1 MKKLIAFLSMWAAA
15 AVMAADLPVP
25 ALIPAPVS
33 LARQAGEF
41 RINAG
46 TSIAVQSEELDAI
59 GQDLAL
65 RLRRVTGF
73 KIPVLKASSNR
84 AALNRIV
91 IGLRADAGLP
101 ADGYLLTV
109 SRQSVALGAATP
121 AGAFHGVQTLLQLLP
136 KEVEGDAVARQVKW
150 AMPAVVIRDHP
161 RFGWR
166 GLMLDVSRHFFSVA
180 EVKDFIDQMAKY
192 KFNLLHWHLTDDQG
206 WRIEIKSRPRLTEVG
221 AWRVGKVGRFGSFAP
236 PAADEA
242 RDYGGFYTQEQ
253 AREIVAYA
261 KARHIDVMPEVDMP
275 GHSLA
280 ALAAYPELACEPGS
294 FAVNAGEPLLVWPA
308 GGHLSS
314 LVDNTLCPANEKV
327 YEFAR
332 QVFSELAQ
340 LFPFEYVHMGG
351 DETARNFWAKS
362 EAIKGLMEREKLPNF
377 NAVQAYF
384 VTRLQKIIAAE
395 GKKMMGWDEILEGGL
410 VPEAAVM
417 SWRGLKGGIEAAR
430 LGHQVVMSPN
440 DFVYLDLMQGD
451 AVLEAPVYG
460 TVRLSKTYQFE
471 PLPEGVDARRVL
483 GGQANLWTEQ
493 IYNQRQLQY
502 MTWPRALAVAET
514 LWSPKEHKRWEGFV
528 PRVEAHFERLT
539 AAGVKYAPS
548 LYDPAFK
555 ASEKPPGPLMVELSS
570 EVAGLSLHYSFDG
583 SLPDQFYPAYTAP
596 LAVPKDAQQL
606 KVISYRDGKPLG
618 RLMVMPVAELRRR
631 LAAR

>member
-1 MKKLIAFLSMWAAA
+1 MKSKTLTVLLFLCSSA
-15 AVMAADLPVP
+15 AVMAAELP
-25 ALIPAPVS
+25 ALIPAPV
-33 LARQAGEF
+33 AVEQRAGEF
-41 RINAG
+41 KLDAG
-46 TSIAVQSEELDAI
+46 TRIAVQSPELNAEAEA
-59 GQDLAL
+59 LAQ
-65 RLRRVTGF
+65 RLRRATGF
-73 KIPVLKASSNR
+73 KLPIDHGKATHG
-84 AALNRIV
+84 AGQRIV
-91 IGLRADAGLP
+91 LGIEAGLP
-101 ADGYLLTV
+101 AEGYRLSVDRRRVQLVGV
-109 SRQSVALGAATP
+109 SP
-121 AGAFHGVQTLLQLLP
+121 AGVFRGTQTLLQLLP
-136 KEVEGDAVARQVKW
+136 KEVESATPSRSPRW
-150 AMPAVVIRDHP
+150 SLPAVQIQDQP

-192 KFNLLHWHLTDDQG
+192 KFNLLHWHLSDDQG

-236 PAADEA
+236 PAADEP

-253 AREIVAYA
+253 VREIVAYA
-261 KARHIDVMPEVDMP
+261 RARHIAVMPEIDMP

-294 FAVNAGEPLLVWPA
+294 FAVNAGEQLLTWPA
-308 GGHLSS
+308 GGPLSS
-314 LVDNTLCPANEKV
+314 VVDNTLCPAKEQV

-362 EAIKGLMEREKLPNF
+362 EAIKALMEREKLPNF

-410 VPEAAVM
+410 VSEAAVM
-417 SWRGLKGGIEAAR
+417 SWRGMKGGIEAAR

-451 AVLEAPVYG
+451 AVVEAPVYG

-502 MTWPRALAVAET
+502 MTWPRAMAVAES

-539 AAGVKYAPS
+539 AAGVKYSPA
-548 LYDPAFK
+548 LYDPSFK
-555 ASEKPPGPLMVELSS
+555 ASEKVPGQLMVELAT

-583 SLPDQFYPAYTAP
+583 SLPDGYYPVYTAP

-618 RLMVMPVAELRRR
+618 RMMVMPVAELRRR
-631 LAAR
+631 LAAK

>member
-1 MKKLIAFLSMWAAA
+1 MTMKTKALMALLFLCVQAATA
-15 AVMAADLPVP
+15 APLP

-33 LARQAGEF
+33 VEQRPGEF
-41 RINAG
+41 RLDAG
-46 TSIAVQSEELDAI
+46 TRIFVQSAELNDEAEA
-59 GQDLAL
+59 LAQ
-65 RLRRVTGF
+65 RLRRATGF
-73 KIPVLKASSNR
+73 KLPIDHGKAAH
-84 AALNRIV
+84 AAGQRIV
-91 IGLRADAGLP
+91 LGIGADLP
-101 ADGYLLTV
+101 AEGYRL
-109 SRQSVALGAATP
+109 SVDRRRVQLVGASP
-121 AGAFHGVQTLLQLLP
+121 AGVFRGMQTLLQLLP
-136 KEVEGDAVARQVKW
+136 KEVERAVPAQGMHWV
-150 AMPAVVIRDHP
+150 MPSVLIQDQP

-166 GLMLDVSRHFFSVA
+166 GLMLDVSRHFFTVD
-180 EVKDFIDQMAKY
+180 EVKAYIDQMAKY

-236 PAADEA
+236 PAADEPK
-242 RDYGGFYTQEQ
+242 DYGGFYTQEQ
-253 AREIVAYA
+253 VREIVAYA

-280 ALAAYPELACEPGS
+280 ALAAYPELACEPGN
-294 FAVNAGEPLLVWPA
+294 FAVNAGEQLLTWPA

-362 EAIKGLMEREKLPNF
+362 EAIKALMEREKLANF

-410 VPEAAVM
+410 VSEAAVM

-451 AVLEAPVYG
+451 AVIEAPVYG

-471 PLPEGVDARRVL
+471 PLPEGVDARRIL

-502 MTWPRALAVAET
+502 MTWPRAMAVAES
-514 LWSPKEHKRWEGFV
+514 LWSPKEHKRWEAFV

-539 AAGVKYAPS
+539 AAGVKYSPA
-548 LYDPAFK
+548 LYDPSFK
-555 ASEKPPGPLMVELSS
+555 ASEKAPGQLTVELAT

-583 SLPDQFYPAYTAP
+583 SLPDEFYPVYTAP
-596 LAVPKDAQQL
+596 LVVPKDAQQL

-618 RLMVMPVAELRRR
+618 RMIVMPVAELRRR
-631 LAAR
+631 IAPK

>member
-1 MKKLIAFLSMWAAA
+1 M
-15 AVMAADLPVP
+15 
-25 ALIPAPVS
+25 
-33 LARQAGEF
+33 
-41 RINAG
+41 
-46 TSIAVQSEELDAI
+46 
-59 GQDLAL
+59 
-65 RLRRVTGF
+65 
-73 KIPVLKASSNR
+73 
-84 AALNRIV
+84 
-91 IGLRADAGLP
+91 
-101 ADGYLLTV
+101 
-109 SRQSVALGAATP
+109 
-121 AGAFHGVQTLLQLLP
+121 
-136 KEVEGDAVARQVKW
+136 
-150 AMPAVVIRDHP
+150 
-161 RFGWR
+161 
-166 GLMLDVSRHFFSVA
+166 
-180 EVKDFIDQMAKY
+180 
-192 KFNLLHWHLTDDQG
+192 
-206 WRIEIKSRPRLTEVG
+206 
-221 AWRVGKVGRFGSFAP
+221 GRFGSFAP

-294 FAVNAGEPLLVWPA
+294 YAVNAGEPLLVWPA

-471 PLPEGVDARRVL
+471 PLPEGVDPRRVL

-606 KVISYRDGKPLG
+606 KVTSYRDGKPLG